1 MILNP
6 NDRIWDIFNC
16 RNTKI
21 DVFLQKNVFLYFC
34 DSINQ
39 SR

>member
-6 NDRIWDIFNC
+6 NDRIWDIFNR

-21 DVFLQKNVFLYFC
+21 DVFLQKNVFLYFY